1 VAELSADARI
11 RDLERRLDM
20 DPGSRL
26 FVSLAE
32 EYRKLGRFKQALSAL
47 QKGLLAH
54 PGYVAAQVA
63 LGRVY
68 VEVGQST
75 DAIATFT
82 KVLVADPGNLVASK
96 SLADI
101 YLARGDKLEALKKLK
116 LCRALSGDRKVD
128 EAITGLEAQVE
139 PRPPTPTRQVKKA
152 PAEPPPAP
160 KFHETDKSRRR
171 SSARPTNQAAAELSD
186 AFEITS
192 LEFHPGDDSG
202 GVASEDPFPFVPTRD
217 TAIASASTSSPAP
230 AAPAPAPP
238 SDAVTPA
245 APAFETP
252 QAPPIAANQAPPIAT
267 SQAPPIA
274 AAAAEPPPAP
284 LPPPVAAP
292 APPAIHPVLDS
303 PTSPMVLPVP
313 TPPAPESAPASDA
326 VPSTSTSW
334 ASSSA
339 LDDTSPSPPPV
350 APRNG
355 DGAEDHARGGD
366 GDDDAIFR
374 APEDSDAI
382 FGVPPALFQNP
393 EDLAPAA
400 ETRSGA
406 DGGEAPAAAPL
417 AAPAAP
423 SGRGL
428 ADLYYSQGHY
438 AEALQI
444 YDDLVTRHPFD
455 EELMRMRREA
465 EARLL
470 PAGQVHSSAAPDPG
484 VERRRARIR
493 ILERFLSRVQAG

>member
-1 VAELSADARI
+1 
-11 RDLERRLDM
+11 M

-68 VEVGQST
+68 VEVGQGT

-82 KVLVADPGNLVASK
+82 KVLVSDPGNLVASK

-116 LCRALSGDRKVD
+116 LYRALSGDRKVD
-128 EAITGLEAQVE
+128 GAITDLESQVE
-139 PRPPTPTRQVKKA
+139 PRPPTPTRQAKKA

-160 KFHETDKSRRR
+160 KFHETDKSRRKP
-171 SSARPTNQAAAELSD
+171 SARPTNQAAAELSD

-217 TAIASASTSSPAP
+217 TAIASASSPEARSAKAPPPP
-230 AAPAPAPP
+230 AAPPFATPPA
-238 SDAVTPA
+238 SS
-245 APAFETP
+245 F
-252 QAPPIAANQAPPIAT
+252 
-267 SQAPPIA
+267 
-274 AAAAEPPPAP
+274 AAAAEPPAP
-284 LPPPVAAP
+284 FSPPSVAAPPPPV
-292 APPAIHPVLDS
+292 HPVLDS

-313 TPPAPESAPASDA
+313 TPPAPETPAASEGTPAS
-326 VPSTSTSW
+326 PTW

-350 APRNG
+350 VPHNGAQHIAPHEGARHVAPQEGAQHVAPQNG
-355 DGAEDHARGGD
+355 DGADDRD
-366 GDDDAIFR
+366 GERSPGAIFR
-374 APEDSDAI
+374 PLEDSDAI
-382 FGVPPALFQNP
+382 FGEAPALFQNP

-400 ETRSGA
+400 EPAALA
-406 DGGEAPAAAPL
+406 DGVAEPAEPV
-417 AAPAAP
+417 AAPAGP

-470 PAGQVHSSAAPDPG
+470 PAGQVHSSVAPDPG

-493 ILERFLSRVQAG
+493 VLERFLSRVQAG